1 MPLHRL
7 SADDPSLTTFSF
19 PNLPFTGLVPPSLW
33 ISSSIALYPFHL
45 HEQYAAV
52 FS

>member
-19 PNLPFTGLVPPSLW
+19 PPSFTELVPPSPW
-33 ISSSIALYPFHL
+33 ISSSIALYPFYL

-52 FS
+52 FP